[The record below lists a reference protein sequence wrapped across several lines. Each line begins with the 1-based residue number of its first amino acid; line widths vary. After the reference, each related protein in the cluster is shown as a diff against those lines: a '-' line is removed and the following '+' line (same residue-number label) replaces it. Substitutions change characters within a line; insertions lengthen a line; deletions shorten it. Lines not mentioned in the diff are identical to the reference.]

1 MKTDVDLKRDV
12 TAELGWDPAAK
23 STAIGVAVKDGVVT
37 LSGPLCRHLRDLG
50 AGERN
55 AQQRLGGVATFA

>member
-1 MKTDVDLKRDV
+1 M
-12 TAELGWDPAAK
+12 TAELGWHPAAK